1 LKVPPRFW
9 LRSYDWTMNIH
20 RINCAPTAEP
30 ERYFLPAE
38 QLISGNPEQRLWSQ
52 YTDASGQFF
61 AGVWESEP
69 GAWRV
74 RYTEEEHCR
83 IVSGRSR
90 LTAADGTVTDVGPGD
105 EFVIARG
112 YVGVWEVLERTRK
125 TYVIYEAR
133 AAQC

>member
-1 LKVPPRFW
+1 MTV
-9 LRSYDWTMNIH
+9 H
-20 RINCAPTAEP
+20 RLACEPSAEP
-30 ERYFLPAE
+30 QTYEVAPEKRVK
-38 QLISGNPEQRLWSQ
+38 GNPRQRLWPQ

-74 RYTEEEHCR
+74 AYTEEEYCR
-83 IVSGRSR
+83 ILSGRSR
-90 LTAADGTVTDVGPGD
+90 LTADDGSVVEVGPGD

-112 YVGVWEVLERTRK
+112 FTGVWEVLETTRK

-133 AAQC
+133 VEVAGDA

>member
-1 LKVPPRFW
+1 
-9 LRSYDWTMNIH
+9 MNIH
-20 RINCAPTAEP
+20 RINCAPTTEP
-30 ERYFLPAE
+30 ERYFLPTE
-38 QLISGNPEQRLWSQ
+38 KLISGNPEQRLWSQ

-61 AGVWESEP
+61 AGVWESDP

-90 LTAADGTVTDVGPGD
+90 LTAADGTVTEVGPGD
-105 EFVIARG
+105 EFVITRG
-112 YVGVWEVLERTRK
+112 FEGVWEVLERTRK

-133 AAQC
+133 AAAPIV

>member
-1 LKVPPRFW
+1 
-9 LRSYDWTMNIH
+9 MNIH
-20 RINCAPTAEP
+20 RINCAPSTEP
-30 ERYFLPAE
+30 ERYFLPTE
-38 QLISGNPEQRLWSQ
+38 KLISGNPEQRLWSQ

-90 LTAADGTVTDVGPGD
+90 LTAADGTLTEVGPGD

-112 YVGVWEVLERTRK
+112 FEGVWEVLERTRK

-133 AAQC
+133 AAAAAI

>member
-1 LKVPPRFW
+1 
-9 LRSYDWTMNIH
+9 MNIY
-20 RINCAPTAEP
+20 RINCAPDTEP
-30 ERYFLPAE
+30 ERFFLPAE
-38 QLISGNPEQRLWSQ
+38 KLISGNPEQRLWSQ

-61 AGVWESEP
+61 AGVWESDP

-90 LTAADGTVTDVGPGD
+90 LTAADGTVTEVGPGD
-105 EFVIARG
+105 EFVIASG
-112 YVGVWEVLERTRK
+112 FEGIWEVRQRTRK

-133 AAQC
+133 VVLGD

>member
-1 LKVPPRFW
+1 MKVHLLFA
-9 LRSYDWTMNIH
+9 
-20 RINCAPTAEP
+20 APTTEP

-38 QLISGNPEQRLWSQ
+38 KLISGNPEQRLWSQ
-52 YTDASGQFF
+52 YTDTSGQFF
-61 AGVWESEP
+61 AGVWESEQ

-90 LTAADGTVTDVGPGD
+90 LTAADGTVTEVGPGD

-112 YVGVWEVLERTRK
+112 F
-125 TYVIYEAR
+125 EACGKCWSAPAR
-133 AAQC
+133 SM

>member
-1 LKVPPRFW
+1 MK
-9 LRSYDWTMNIH
+9 IH
-20 RINCAPTAEP
+20 FIDPAPAGEP
-30 ERYFLPAE
+30 GRYFVAAE
-38 QLISGNPEQRLWSQ
+38 KLVEGNPEQRLWAQ
-52 YTDASGQFF
+52 YSDATGQFF
-61 AGVWESEP
+61 AGVWESDP

-90 LTAADGTVTDVGPGD
+90 LKAADGTVTEVGPGD

-112 YVGVWEVLERTRK
+112 FEGVWEVLERTRK

-133 AAQC
+133 RLNADE

>member
-1 LKVPPRFW
+1 
-9 LRSYDWTMNIH
+9 MNIH
-20 RINCAPTAEP
+20 RINCAPTTEP

-38 QLISGNPEQRLWSQ
+38 KLISGNPEQRLWSQ

-90 LTAADGTVTDVGPGD
+90 LTAADGTVTEVGPGD

-112 YVGVWEVLERTRK
+112 FEGVWEVLERTRK

-133 AAQC
+133 AAAAAI

>member
-1 LKVPPRFW
+1 
-9 LRSYDWTMNIH
+9 MNIH
-20 RINCAPTAEP
+20 RTNCTPTTEP

-38 QLISGNPEQRLWSQ
+38 KLISGNPEQRLWSQ
-52 YTDASGQFF
+52 YIDASGQFF
-61 AGVWESEP
+61 AGVWESDP

-90 LTAADGTVTDVGPGD
+90 LTAADGKVTEVGPGD

-112 YVGVWEVLERTRK
+112 FEGVWEVLERTRK

-133 AAQC
+133 RLNADE

>member
-1 LKVPPRFW
+1 MRHS
-9 LRSYDWTMNIH
+9 LRRCSYAKSMNIH
-20 RINCAPTAEP
+20 RINCAPTTEP

-38 QLISGNPEQRLWSQ
+38 KLISGNPEQRLWSQ

-90 LTAADGTVTDVGPGD
+90 LTAADGTVTEVGPGD

-112 YVGVWEVLERTRK
+112 FEGVWEVLERTRK

-133 AAQC
+133 VDRGD

>member
-1 LKVPPRFW
+1 
-9 LRSYDWTMNIH
+9 MNIH
-20 RINCAPTAEP
+20 RINCAPSTEP
-30 ERYFLPAE
+30 ERYFLPTE
-38 QLISGNPEQRLWSQ
+38 KLISGNPEQRLWSQ

-90 LTAADGTVTDVGPGD
+90 LTAADGTVTEVGPGD

-112 YVGVWEVLERTRK
+112 FEGVWEVLERTRK

-133 AAQC
+133 AAAAAI

>member
-1 LKVPPRFW
+1 
-9 LRSYDWTMNIH
+9 MNIH
-20 RINCAPTAEP
+20 RINCAPSTEP
-30 ERYFLPAE
+30 ERYFLPTE
-38 QLISGNPEQRLWSQ
+38 KLISGNPEQRLWSQ

-90 LTAADGTVTDVGPGD
+90 LTAADGTVTEVGPGD

-112 YVGVWEVLERTRK
+112 FEGVWEVLERTRK

-133 AAQC
+133 VDRGD

>member
-1 LKVPPRFW
+1 
-9 LRSYDWTMNIH
+9 MNIH
-20 RINCAPTAEP
+20 RINCAPSTEP
-30 ERYFLPAE
+30 ERYFLPTE
-38 QLISGNPEQRLWSQ
+38 KLISGNPEQRLWSQ

-61 AGVWESEP
+61 AGVWESDP

-90 LTAADGTVTDVGPGD
+90 LTSADGTVTEVGPGD

-112 YVGVWEVLERTRK
+112 FEGVWEVLERTRK

-133 AAQC
+133 VAAAAM